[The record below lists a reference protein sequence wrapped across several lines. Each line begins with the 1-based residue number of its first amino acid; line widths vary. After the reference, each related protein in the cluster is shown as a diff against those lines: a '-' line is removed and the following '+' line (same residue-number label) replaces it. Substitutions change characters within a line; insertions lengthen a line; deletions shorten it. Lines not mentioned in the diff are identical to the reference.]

1 MGFGAGFAEER
12 VAMTQHQK
20 NFIDHPKRLG

>member
-1 MGFGAGFAEER
+1 MGLGAGFAEER

-20 NFIDHPKRLG
+20 KILTT